1 MGGKIK
7 TLAKALMII
16 GVIVCV
22 ICFFVG
28 MGKYNG
34 DKKYIEYAT
43 ANGGAYGYPSLQ
55 AAGDNAY
62 AGRLLMIYGVV
73 GIFGSIIGGLPL
85 YWFGCLF
92 ERVEDIQSITY
103 DNKRKLDELQKK
115 ITE

>member
-1 MGGKIK
+1 MGGTLKG
-7 TLAKALMII
+7 LAKALMII

-28 MGKYNG
+28 MGKYNE
-34 DKKYIEYAT
+34 DKDYLEYAT
-43 ANGGAYGYPSLQ
+43 VNGGSYYPNLQ

-62 AGRLLMIYGVV
+62 AGRLLMIYGGV
-73 GIFGSIIGGLPL
+73 GVIGSIIGGLPL

-92 ERVEDIQSITY
+92 ERVEDIQSTTY
-103 DNKRKLDELQKK
+103 ENKRKLEELQKK